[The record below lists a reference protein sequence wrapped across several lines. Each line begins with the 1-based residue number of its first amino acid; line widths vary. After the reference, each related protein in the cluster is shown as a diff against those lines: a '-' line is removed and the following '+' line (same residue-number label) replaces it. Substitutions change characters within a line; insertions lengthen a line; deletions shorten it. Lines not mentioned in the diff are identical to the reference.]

1 MKKISFFVIVM
12 AVFLS
17 GYFNAWAQITAAG
30 DIAFTAFNS
39 DGQKDFSIVALVDI
53 SSNTIVYFSDNNWD
67 GASAFVNTEG
77 ALRWDS
83 GATIIKAGTIIIF
96 TDVKTDANPYYGSS
110 IGTLTTPNAG
120 FNPVEGGD
128 TVLAFLG
135 TDDLSP
141 TTFLAGYRNKT
152 LVSGELTGTG
162 LTAGTNFLEINQT
175 ASPNGGYYS
184 GYRSNQT
191 LFSSYLALIYDKL
204 NWTRNTSDGEA
215 TLPIS
220 TTGFTISTTTWTGT
234 SDTDWTVSG
243 NWNNGV
249 PDNSFQVLIPNV
261 TNKPIISSGTT
272 HIIGNLTIDASSSL
286 TINAGKGLTVSGN
299 LVNNGTF
306 TVASDAST
314 SGSLIVTGTST
325 GNVTYNRY
333 MTGVDKWH
341 LIAAPV
347 GAQDIQGFVEAGAN
361 NIATSSDNYSVT
373 PYDNNGTA
381 WGTHWT
387 TVVSG
392 KANSVS
398 GAGNFLAAKGYEILT
413 TTDGTVAFTG
423 TVPVAAVAIAITQGT
438 ANSWNVVGNP
448 FPSSI
453 PANTNADATNNFI
466 TVNAAALHTSYQALY
481 FWNPVTPGYDIINQS
496 TVAATH
502 IAPGQAFFVNSIDG
516 GSTVNFT
523 AAMRSHQSAVAFQKA
538 ATTATPSIT
547 LIADDNAGKISTT
560 TIKYMGGMSLG
571 LDPGYDAGRF
581 SGTASNFGIYSKLV
595 TDNGVDFALQVVPEN
610 SYDTT
615 VIPIGLDATIGTQI
629 TFKADYTNL
638 PVGKKVFLEDH
649 LLGSFTEINN
659 SDITYTLTLS
669 SASSGFGRFFL
680 HTQDNAST
688 LGIDNVV
695 KSKFTLVA
703 SPNTNSIKVFGL
715 IEQSASLDIY
725 DSLGR
730 KIYTSKLQGGTTN
743 NIQVPSMATGVYFV
757 KIKSASSNF
766 NQKIFWY

>member
-184 GYRSNQT
+184 GSRSNQT

-220 TTGFTISTTTWTGT
+220 TTGFTISSTTWTGT
-234 SDTDWTVSG
+234 TNTDWNTAANWSNGIPNNQFTVS
-243 NWNNGV
+243 
-249 PDNSFQVLIPNV
+249 IPNLA
-261 TNKPIISSGTT
+261 NQPIINNTSL
-272 HIIGNLTIDASSSL
+272 IIGNLTIDASSSL

-299 LVNNGTF
+299 LTNNGIF
-306 TVASDAST
+306 TIDSDTST
-314 SGSLIVTGTST
+314 SGSLIVTGTAT
-325 GNVTYNRY
+325 GNLTYNRY

-413 TTDGTVAFTG
+413 TIDGTVAFTG
-423 TVPVAAVAIAITQGT
+423 TVPVAAVPIAITQGT

-448 FPSSI
+448 FPSSM
-453 PANTNADATNNFI
+453 PANAAADATNNFI
-466 TVNAAALHTSYQALY
+466 TINAAAMDPSFQALY
-481 FWNPVTPGYDIINQS
+481 IWDPAGAGSYSLINHALSS
-496 TVAATH
+496 TYV
-502 IAPGQAFFVNSIDG
+502 APGQAFFVKSVAG
-516 GSTVNFT
+516 GGIMNFT
-523 AAMRSHQSAVAFQKA
+523 TAMRSHQSAVAFQK
-538 ATTATPSIT
+538 TATINPPSIV
-547 LIADDNAGKISTT
+547 LIADDNAGKTSTT
-560 TIKYMGGMSLG
+560 AIKYISGKSLG

-581 SGTASNFGIYSKLV
+581 DGTASNFGIYSKLV
-595 TDNGVDFALQVVPEN
+595 TDNGVDFALQVVPDN
-610 SYDTT
+610 AYDTT
-615 VIPIGLDATIGTQI
+615 IIPIGLDADAGTQV
-629 TFKADYTNL
+629 TFKANIANL

-659 SDITYTLTLS
+659 SDKTYTLTLS
-669 SASSGFGRFFL
+669 SASSGIGRFFL

-688 LGIDNVV
+688 LGIDDVV